1 MQMIFR
7 WCQAFETSTTELNL
21 HTDSTEVR
29 IFLCKKQKNFWK
41 KANPKTCS
49 EPSSRRYISKYIIF
63 SSDCQKN
70 LAGKAL
76 KFDIFWNEFWIS
88 VILALVFS
96 KWVHARETWPKG
108 VIKEEIFQEAAQKYA
123 HII

>member
-7 WCQAFETSTTELNL
+7 WCQAFETSTELNL
-21 HTDSTEVR
+21 HTDSNEVR
-29 IFLCKKQKNFWK
+29 IFLYKKQKTFFEKSKSKDLFADILLN
-41 KANPKTCS
+41 
-49 EPSSRRYISKYIIF
+49 ISY
-63 SSDCQKN
+63 SPQT
-70 LAGKAL
+70 GKAL

>member
-7 WCQAFETSTTELNL
+7 WCQAFETSTELNL

-29 IFLCKKQKNFWK
+29 IFLCKKQKFFWK

-49 EPSSRRYISKYIIF
+49 EPSSRRYTSKYIIF

>member
-1 MQMIFR
+1 MSSIRNFYYWVKLAHWFKWSQNFPL
-7 WCQAFETSTTELNL
+7 QKTKL
-21 HTDSTEVR
+21 
-29 IFLCKKQKNFWK
+29 FLKKV
-41 KANPKTCS
+41 NPKTCS
-49 EPSSRRYISKYIIF
+49 EPSSRRYTSEYIIF
-63 SSDCQKN
+63 PSDCQN
-70 LAGKAL
+70 DLAGKAL

>member
-7 WCQAFETSTTELNL
+7 WCQAFETSTELNL
-21 HTDSTEVR
+21 HTDSNEVR
-29 IFLCKKQKNFWK
+29 IFLYKKQKK
-41 KANPKTCS
+41 ILEK
-49 EPSSRRYISKYIIF
+49 SKSKDLF
-63 SSDCQKN
+63 RAFFLFLLDCQNN